1 MKSSSSALAAVL
13 AALCASAC
21 AQVGDGPV
29 PPMTAPPTIYPSSP
43 PAAAVR
49 PMSPTLP
56 KVAPRAATFAAA
68 SVQKAA
74 PLSIDNR
81 EERRFLRQA
90 AAQSRFEL
98 DASKMAFTKSGNN
111 AVRSLAASLINHHN
125 VIGLELA
132 HLLNARGMALPM
144 IENNQRK
151 ALNQLAKASGG
162 KFDSLYMQQVG
173 LAQAA
178 VARDYEKAGVAIREP
193 QINGW
198 ILKTLPTTRYHQ
210 MLAERAMPAQGQAKL
225 NRPAVRTGVGATP
238 SPLPHTEVRPLAG
251 RRPEAPAAVQPVSTS
266 GGPLSGSNTP

>member
-1 MKSSSSALAAVL
+1 MKSSSSAVAAVL
-13 AALCASAC
+13 AALCAPAW
-21 AQVGDGPV
+21 AQVEDGPV
-29 PPMTAPPTIYPSSP
+29 PPMTAPPTIYPSSSP
-43 PAAAVR
+43 PSAAVR

-68 SVQKAA
+68 SVHNAA

-98 DASKMAFTKSGNN
+98 DASKMALIKSGNN

-144 IENNQRK
+144 MENNQRK
-151 ALNQLAKASGG
+151 TLNQLAKAGG
-162 KFDSLYMQQVG
+162 SKFDSLYMQQVG

-193 QINGW
+193 QLNGW
-198 ILKTLPTTRYHQ
+198 IQKTLPTTRYHQ
-210 MLAERAMPAQGQAKL
+210 MLAERAMPGQGQAKL
-225 NRPAVRTGVGATP
+225 NRPAVRAGSGTTP
-238 SPLPHTEVRPLAG
+238 SPLPQAEARPLAG
-251 RRPEAPAAVQPVSTS
+251 RPAAPAAVQPVSTS
-266 GGPLSGSNTP
+266 GGPLSVSNTP